1 MVLPHPVTVQIVSSS
16 SAMLFSLMDII
27 FLLSV
32 GNGLLICSEEN
43 NSNIH
48 TAAAS
53 NSTRK
58 EKINYEYNKRD
69 STI

>member
-1 MVLPHPVTVQIVSSS
+1 MVLR
-16 SAMLFSLMDII
+16 AMAII

-32 GNGLLICSEEN
+32 GNGLLICSEKN

-58 EKINYEYNKRD
+58 EKIYN
-69 STI
+69 SVQAI

>member
-1 MVLPHPVTVQIVSSS
+1 
-16 SAMLFSLMDII
+16 MLFSLIAII

-32 GNGLLICSEEN
+32 GNGLLICSEKN
-43 NSNIH
+43 DSNFH

-58 EKINYEYNKRD
+58 EKINYEYKKRD
-69 STI
+69 LTI